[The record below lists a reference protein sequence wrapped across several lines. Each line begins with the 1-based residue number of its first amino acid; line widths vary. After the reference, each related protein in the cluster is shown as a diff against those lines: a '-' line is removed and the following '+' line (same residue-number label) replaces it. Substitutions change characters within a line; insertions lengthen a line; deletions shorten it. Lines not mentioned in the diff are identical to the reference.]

1 MLGGHGNKRAC
12 QWQRW
17 HDDVIPALVAPYL
30 SFLARGEQ
38 EQVSPGKAC
47 GCKCC
52 QLKISCLYFEKI
64 DQIDLLICPCHP
76 APQQLIQRGLF
87 PCSPVAPSL
96 AVSLSMLEFTR
107 ECFLRL
113 PPNVTGF
120 TGAVESFLRGRQYK
134 LESTD
139 TLRCQY
145 GNSLNWYISLHAAAD
160 LHVTNTIE
168 NARLANLDDVDE
180 AALPSV

>member
-1 MLGGHGNKRAC
+1 
-12 QWQRW
+12 
-17 HDDVIPALVAPYL
+17 
-30 SFLARGEQ
+30 
-38 EQVSPGKAC
+38 
-47 GCKCC
+47 
-52 QLKISCLYFEKI
+52 I

-76 APQQLIQRGLF
+76 ALQQLIQWGLF

-134 LESTD
+134 LELMD
-139 TLRCQY
+139 TLRRRY
-145 GNSLNWYISLHAAAD
+145 GNSLNWYISLHATAD
-160 LHVTNTIE
+160 LHVINTIE
-168 NARLANLDDVDE
+168 NARLANLNDVDE
-180 AALPSV
+180 AALPSP

>member
-1 MLGGHGNKRAC
+1 GSF
-12 QWQRW
+12 
-17 HDDVIPALVAPYL
+17 PALR
-30 SFLARGEQ
+30 F
-38 EQVSPGKAC
+38 
-47 GCKCC
+47 
-52 QLKISCLYFEKI
+52 
-64 DQIDLLICPCHP
+64 
-76 APQQLIQRGLF
+76 
-87 PCSPVAPSL
+87 APSL

-139 TLRCQY
+139 TLRRRY

-160 LHVTNTIE
+160 LHVTDTIE
-168 NARLANLDDVDE
+168 NARLANL
-180 AALPSV
+180 